1 MGDAMR
7 VGANVNLPPP
17 SSDVLIA
24 NSGPVHSLAELR
36 EEWIKNLD
44 ESAVRYFSVPD
55 SLFIHRFE
63 QVAKESW
70 QSAALK
76 MESKGW
82 GTDPRFSDR
91 EFAESLL
98 RVLGKLYPGDSVE
111 NVLDEA
117 VHFVMEA
124 CAALGTVSSDLPG
137 RILSWEE
144 VGKFVAKQPDQNSKW
159 GGKAEVALRFVTLMQ
174 TAEGVSWE
182 LIDGAPARSNR

>member
-76 MESKGW
+76 MEADGW
-82 GTDPRFSDR
+82 GRDPRYSER
-91 EFAESLL
+91 ELACSLL
-98 RVLGKLYPGDSVE
+98 RVLGRRYGNDLE
-111 NVLDEA
+111 NILDEA
-117 VHFVMEA
+117 ITFVKQVRA
-124 CAALGTVSSDLPG
+124 SSNPPG
-137 RILSWEE
+137 RIASWNE
-144 VGKFVAKQPDQNSKW
+144 VQKQRSKFAHTSL
-159 GGKAEVALRFVTLMQ
+159 ALQFATLMQ
-174 TAEGVSWE
+174 VADGDGFSWE
-182 LIDGAPARSNR
+182 LINGWAARASKSGEAGATGEAE